1 MIAIGSIALIVS
13 KVRSSAIESKLYRN
27 DTHTRAVLNEYLFA
41 DIDTDDVNT
50 HRAEFNRRLQPY
62 LVQLENGLNIAN
74 ASGKNFRKKSLKRV
88 MLKLT
93 TEVIGETLVRLTRA
107 FEYFGFVDE
116 TNKSLRSDSWWIR
129 AKGSKNAGLMM
140 NESSLPYLEKCL
152 DDENDDVRTEAAQAM
167 LDIAGVEILGPILMR
182 LKEMTPWMQ
191 VRLSRSILAF
201 GEYSVAHLVTAMQSK
216 YPKIQ
221 GFCVEM
227 LGILGDI
234 KATPTLLEYIDYSV
248 RDVKHKSLIALG
260 KIGDARCIP
269 VIQRFLY
276 SDDEQLRVDAAKA
289 AGNLATPSMAYDLYW
304 LLVKDTLKVKF
315 AAAEALA
322 RSGDLGIKSLTYA
335 LSLDDNDVR
344 MIAMQFLH
352 EAGIPVDAAS
362 ITEGEV

>member
-1 MIAIGSIALIVS
+1 MIALGSIALIVS
-13 KVRSSAIESKLYRN
+13 KVRAGSIETKLDRN
-27 DTHTRAVLNEYLFA
+27 DTHTRALLNEYLFA

-50 HRAEFNRRLQPY
+50 HRAEFIRRLQPY
-62 LVQLENGLNIAN
+62 LVQLENGLEIVNVSRN
-74 ASGKNFRKKSLKRV
+74 NPRKRSLKRV
-88 MLKLT
+88 MLQLT
-93 TEVIGETLVRLTRA
+93 TEVIGETLVRLTHA
-107 FEYFGFVDE
+107 FHYFGFVDE
-116 TNKSLRSDSWWIR
+116 TNKSLQDDRWWIR

-152 DDENDDVRTEAAQAM
+152 DDQNDDVRTEAAQAM

-201 GEYSVAHLVTAMQSK
+201 GENSVPHLVTAMQSK

-221 GFCVEM
+221 GFSVEM

-260 KIGDARCIP
+260 RIGDERSIP
-269 VIQRFLY
+269 VIQRFLF
-276 SDDEQLRVDAAKA
+276 SEDEQLRVDAAKA
-289 AGNLATPSMAYDLYW
+289 AGNLSTPSMAYDLYW
-304 LLVKDTLKVKF
+304 MLVKDTLKVKF

-322 RSGDLGIKSLTYA
+322 RSGKLGIKSLTYA
-335 LSLDDNDVR
+335 VTLDDAEVR

-352 EAGIPVDAAS
+352 EAGLPVDTS
-362 ITEGEV
+362 TIDEDNV